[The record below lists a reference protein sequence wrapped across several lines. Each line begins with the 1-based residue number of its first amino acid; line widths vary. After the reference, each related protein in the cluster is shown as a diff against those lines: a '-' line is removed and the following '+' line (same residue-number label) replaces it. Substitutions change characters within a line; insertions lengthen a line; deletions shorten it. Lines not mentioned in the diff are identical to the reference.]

1 MAKAKS
7 ILSEDGEIIEVE
19 QPVVKQ
25 EVKKKRQPSE
35 YVFQLLVNFRNPDG
49 TLSFPPSFFL
59 RNQSVVFDEETGRER
74 ATRYLE
80 GISTIWQD
88 EQDSLPENIQNRRP
102 NIQFKD
108 GFLRVPAT
116 KPTLVEFLLKNDQ
129 YEKKKNRMDKYSP
142 ATYTMINYEEA
153 EEEQLKKSEN
163 KLEAMKIAMNSSE
176 QEMLAHAKFL
186 NVRFTY
192 ENGEP
197 RSESAIRSD
206 YVTKA
211 QNNPDVFLK
220 TVNNPVVKAKY
231 MVTKAM
237 ENNLITIAH
246 IKGQAHW
253 RQTKLLIA
261 QVPDGADA
269 AKFLSEFAL
278 TEKGAEFYNKLKE
291 LS

>member
-7 ILSEDGEIIEVE
+7 ILSEDGEIIEIE
-19 QPVVKQ
+19 QPVEKQ
-25 EVKKKRQPSE
+25 EVKRKRQPSE
-35 YVFQLLVNFRNPDG
+35 FVFQLLGNFRNPDG
-49 TLSFPPSFFL
+49 TLSFPPSFNL
-59 RNQSVVFDEETGRER
+59 RNRSVVFDEETSRER

-88 EQDSLPENIQNRRP
+88 EQDSLPETLQNRRP
-102 NIQFKD
+102 NILFKD
-108 GFLRVPAT
+108 GFLRVPST

-129 YEKKKNRMDKYSP
+129 YEKKKNRMDKYAP

-153 EEEQLKKSEN
+153 EEEQLKKSES
-163 KLEAMKIAMNSSE
+163 KLEAMKLAMNASE

-186 NVRFTY
+186 NVKFSY
-192 ENGEP
+192 ETGEP
-197 RSESAIRSD
+197 RSENAIRSD

-211 QNNPDVFLK
+211 QNNPDLFLK
-220 TVNNPVVKAKY
+220 TINNPVVKAKF
-231 MVTKAM
+231 MVGKAM

-246 IKGQAHW
+246 VRGQAHW

-261 QVPDGADA
+261 QIPDTADA

-278 TEKGAEFYNKLKE
+278 TEKGSGFYDKLKE